1 MTTTTPSTASLIAQ
15 AGAPTGSVALD
26 PRALE
31 KLRLDANASPEKAVR
46 GAAKQFET
54 LFINQLL
61 KSMRD
66 ATPQDGMMDSE
77 QTRMYTG
84 MLDQQLAQ
92 AIGARGIGLADVMT
106 KQLAKGSGSPE
117 AKAAGVTAPALNL
130 NGASPN
136 VQAPAAPAAA
146 EATPAAPVGVTA
158 KAKAFIDKM
167 WPHAVEAAKATGLPA
182 HFIIGQAALESGWGT
197 REIK

>member
-31 KLRLDANASPEKAVR
+31 KLRMDANASPEKAVR

-92 AIGARGIGLADVMT
+92 AMSARGIGLADIMT
-106 KQLAKGSGSPE
+106 KQLSKDSGS
-117 AKAAGVTAPALNL
+117 AAAQAAGVTAPALNL
-130 NGASPN
+130 NGGG
-136 VQAPAAPAAA
+136 A
-146 EATPAAPVGVTA
+146 ERNLQT
-158 KAKAFIDKM
+158 
-167 WPHAVEAAKATGLPA
+167 
-182 HFIIGQAALESGWGT
+182 
-197 REIK
+197 